1 MHHFLAAWQN
11 VLWLVGLAAGAVLLA
26 LLTHSVIYAIGKRIA
41 NRKEGKFYQLLV
53 TRQERPTRLLLPLLA
68 LMGVIPWLPVSQIIV
83 SRLNHVVGLL
93 LIASIAWLLVTMLDV
108 LQDYIE
114 HRQTLAV
121 GDSLTARRIR
131 TQVQVLRH
139 IAAVV
144 IVVITIAIMVM
155 TFPSARHV
163 GESLFASAGL
173 AAVVAGLAARSML
186 SNLLAGVQIALSQ
199 PIRLEDVVI
208 VEGEWGWIEEIT
220 MTYVV
225 VRVWDLRR
233 LILPIS
239 YFIEKPFQ
247 NWTRNTAD
255 LLGTVFIYA
264 DYTLPVDEVR
274 QELQRILQSS
284 GMWDGKVWGLQ
295 VTNATDRTLELR
307 ALMSAASGS
316 AAWDLRCYVREKL
329 IAFLQQNYPESL
341 PRTRGEITGVAAVN
355 DRLQTTPHDGAGR
368 DRSKDMHPAA

>member
-1 MHHFLAAWQN
+1 MHQFLVDWRN
-11 VLWLVGLAAGAVLLA
+11 LLWLVGLAGGAILVA
-26 LLTHSVIYAIGKRIA
+26 LVSHAIIYAIGKRIA
-41 NRKEGKFYQLLV
+41 NRREGKFYQLLV

-68 LMGVIPWLPVSQIIV
+68 LMGIIPWLPLSQVIL
-83 SRLNHVVGLL
+83 SRLNHLVVLL
-93 LIASIAWLLVTMLDV
+93 LIASIAWLLVAMLDM

-114 HRQTLAV
+114 HRQTLALS
-121 GDSLTARRIR
+121 DSLTARRIR

-139 IAAVV
+139 IAVVV
-144 IVVITIAIMVM
+144 IVVITVAIMVM

-173 AAVVAGLAARSML
+173 AAVVAGLAARSTL
-186 SNLLAGVQIALSQ
+186 SNLLAGVQIAFSQ

-225 VRVWDLRR
+225 VRIWDLRR

-255 LLGTVFIYA
+255 LLGTAFIYA
-264 DYTLPVDEVR
+264 DYTVPVDEVR
-274 QELQRILQSS
+274 EELHRILQSS
-284 GMWDGKVWGLQ
+284 GRWDGKVWGLQ
-295 VTNATDRTLELR
+295 VTNATHQTVELR

-341 PRTRGEITGVAAVN
+341 PRTRAEIAKLPTMN
-355 DRLQTTPHDGAGR
+355 DRPARSEGESS
-368 DRSKDMHPAA
+368 DRSESRHLRPAA

>member
-307 ALMSAASGS
+307 ALMSAANGS

-368 DRSKDMHPAA
+368 DRSKDLHPAA

>member
-284 GMWDGKVWGLQ
+284 GMWDGRVWGLQ

-307 ALMSAASGS
+307 ALMSAANGS

>member
-284 GMWDGKVWGLQ
+284 GMWDGRSGACKS
-295 VTNATDRTLELR
+295 RTPR
-307 ALMSAASGS
+307 IAL
-316 AAWDLRCYVREKL
+316 L
-329 IAFLQQNYPESL
+329 NYAL
-341 PRTRGEITGVAAVN
+341 
-355 DRLQTTPHDGAGR
+355 
-368 DRSKDMHPAA
+368 